1 MGDHRFFPATELISF
16 FRGLLFLYTIS
27 EAPLSTLADMHEWFD
42 FRVYPFFFGYVSL
55 LFM

>member
-16 FRGLLFLYTIS
+16 FRVLLFLYTIS